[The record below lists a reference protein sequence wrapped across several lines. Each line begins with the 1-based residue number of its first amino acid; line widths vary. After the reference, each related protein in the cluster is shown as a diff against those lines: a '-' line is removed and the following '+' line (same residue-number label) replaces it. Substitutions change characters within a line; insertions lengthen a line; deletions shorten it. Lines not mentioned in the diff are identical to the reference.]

1 MPVPYEE
8 AVLFIFLI
16 GKLLSND
23 KKELECC
30 HKIARKI
37 GGVEKL
43 LDNEGSRK
51 INELFLE
58 MLTKVYEIGIGE
70 KEMSVNQLLSEIEN
84 DLRKI
89 VGN

>member
-1 MPVPYEE
+1 M
-8 AVLFIFLI
+8 I
-16 GKLLSND
+16 

-37 GGVEKL
+37 GGVKKL
-43 LDNEGSRK
+43 LDTEGHK
-51 INELFLE
+51 TINELFLE
-58 MLTKVYEIGIGE
+58 MLTKVYEIGVGE

>member
-1 MPVPYEE
+1 MLDTE
-8 AVLFIFLI
+8 
-16 GKLLSND
+16 G
-23 KKELECC
+23 
-30 HKIARKI
+30 HKT
-37 GGVEKL
+37 
-43 LDNEGSRK
+43 

-58 MLTKVYEIGIGE
+58 MLTKVYEIGVGE

>member
-1 MPVPYEE
+1 M
-8 AVLFIFLI
+8 I
-16 GKLLSND
+16 

-37 GGVEKL
+37 GGVKKL
-43 LDNEGSRK
+43 LDNESSRT

-58 MLTKVYEIGIGE
+58 MLTKVYEIGVGE

>member
-1 MPVPYEE
+1 M
-8 AVLFIFLI
+8 I
-16 GKLLSND
+16 
-23 KKELECC
+23 KEKIECC
-30 HKIARKI
+30 HKIVRKI
-37 GGVEKL
+37 GGVKKL
-43 LDNEGSRK
+43 LDNEGSRT

-58 MLTKVYEIGIGE
+58 MLTKVYEIGVGE

>member
-1 MPVPYEE
+1 M
-8 AVLFIFLI
+8 I
-16 GKLLSND
+16 
-23 KKELECC
+23 KKEIECC

-43 LDNEGSRK
+43 LDNEGSRT

-58 MLTKVYEIGIGE
+58 MLTKVYEIGVGE

>member
-1 MPVPYEE
+1 MV
-8 AVLFIFLI
+8 
-16 GKLLSND
+16 
-23 KKELECC
+23 KKEIEYC

-37 GGVEKL
+37 GGVKKL
-43 LDNEGSRK
+43 LDNEGSRT

-58 MLTKVYEIGIGE
+58 MLTKAYEIGVGE
-70 KEMSVNQLLSEIEN
+70 KELSVNQLLSEIEN

>member
-1 MPVPYEE
+1 M
-8 AVLFIFLI
+8 
-16 GKLLSND
+16 
-23 KKELECC
+23 
-30 HKIARKI
+30 
-37 GGVEKL
+37 